1 MSIKSQLLIIPILLL
16 LFVGYLSTY
25 VVKETEQVIITK
37 FGKIVDDVLWT
48 ENPVTE
54 PGLYFKLPF
63 IHEVNRLEKRFLPWD
78 GRPERMLTKE
88 QQYLIIDTYARWRII
103 DPVEYFTSLRDV
115 RRAISRINDI
125 LEAATKSAV
134 ANHELVQIFRSEPG
148 RPLDSNQSLAEA
160 GEGSTVLEGN
170 KTGRNEIQAEIL
182 AKAAPKL
189 LEFGIE
195 LKDVRFKRINYAVGV
210 RDHIFERMRTERKQI
225 AAEKRSEGAG
235 EAAKI
240 KGEKVKKLRELTS
253 EAYREVEEIRGK
265 ADANASRIYA
275 EAYNKS
281 PQAASFYEFTKT
293 LAIYQDILNSDTSLI
308 LTTDSPLFRL
318 FKSLESSTGPEEGE

>member
-148 RPLDSNQSLAEA
+148 RPLDSNQSMAEA

-182 AKAAPKL
+182 AMAAPKL
-189 LEFGIE
+189 LDFGIE
-195 LKDVRFKRINYAVGV
+195 LLDVRFKRINYNETV
-210 RDHIFERMRTERKQI
+210 RQDMFDRMRLERQEI
-225 AAEKRSEGAG
+225 AAEKIGKGRGDAIQITGEMKKRLLELDSEAYKQA
-235 EAAKI
+235 EEI
-240 KGEKVKKLRELTS
+240 KGE
-253 EAYREVEEIRGK
+253 

-293 LAIYQDILNSDTSLI
+293 LAIYEDILNSDTSFI
-308 LTTDSPLFRL
+308 LTTDSPLFKL
-318 FKSLESSTGPEEGE
+318 FKTLDSSAGLEEGE

>member
-16 LFVGYLSTY
+16 LFVGYLSTF

-48 ENPVTE
+48 ENPVTK

-78 GRPERMLTKE
+78 GRPERMLTKNK
-88 QQYLIIDTYARWRII
+88 QYLIIDSFARWRII

-134 ANHELVQIFRSEPG
+134 ANHEVEQIFRSSPG
-148 RPLDSNQSLAEA
+148 RPLDSNQSMAEA
-160 GEGSTVLEGN
+160 AEGSAVLDAN
-170 KTGRNEIQAEIL
+170 LTGRNEIQAEIL

-225 AAEKRSEGAG
+225 AAEKRSKGAG

-293 LAIYQDILNSDTSLI
+293 LAIYEDILNSDTSFI

-318 FKSLESSTGPEEGE
+318 FKSLESSIGSEGKE

>member
-1 MSIKSQLLIIPILLL
+1 MSIKSQLLIIPLLL
-16 LFVGYLSTY
+16 LVFVGYLSTF

-37 FGKIVDDVLWT
+37 FGRIVDDVLWT
-48 ENPVTE
+48 ENPVTK

-78 GRPERMLTKE
+78 GKPERMLNKKKE
-88 QQYLIIDTYARWRII
+88 YLIIDSFARWRIV
-103 DPVEYFTSLRDV
+103 DPVKYFTSLREL
-115 RRAISRINDI
+115 RRALSRINDI

-134 ANHELVQIFRSEPG
+134 ANHEVEQIFRSSPG
-148 RPLDSNQSLAEA
+148 RPLDSNQSFVEA
-160 GEGSTVLEGN
+160 EGSGVLDGN
-170 KTGRNEIQAEIL
+170 KKGRNEIQDEIL
-182 AKAAPKL
+182 ANAAPKL

-210 RDHIFERMRTERKQI
+210 REKIFNRMRIERQKI
-225 AAEKRSEGAG
+225 AAEKLG
-235 EAAKI
+235 
-240 KGEKVKKLRELTS
+240 KGRGDAREITGSMKQKLLELES
-253 EAYREVEEIRGK
+253 EAYRQAEEIKGE

-281 PQAASFYEFTKT
+281 PQASSFYEFTKT
-293 LAIYQDILNSDTSLI
+293 LEVYENILTSDTSLI

-318 FKSLESSTGPEEGE
+318 FKSFDSSTDPEGGE